1 MQWSSEAL
9 WRDVQSQVTSFNNQ
23 SECSSIECSAALFT
37 QKIFIRCG
45 SCWRNLFNRTV
56 GFSRY
61 INRKPLVI
69 IEKLLILALK
79 KSFVLILVTEKST
92 FFAVTFFDS
101 NSIIATI
108 HQIFRQ
114 SLSFPG
120 TVVQQLVGIFVDEWR

>member
-1 MQWSSEAL
+1 MKPK
-9 WRDVQSQVTSFNNQ
+9 FN
-23 SECSSIECSAALFT
+23 SA
-37 QKIFIRCG
+37 
-45 SCWRNLFNRTV
+45 
-56 GFSRY
+56 Y
-61 INRKPLVI
+61 RKT
-69 IEKLLILALK
+69 KLNKL